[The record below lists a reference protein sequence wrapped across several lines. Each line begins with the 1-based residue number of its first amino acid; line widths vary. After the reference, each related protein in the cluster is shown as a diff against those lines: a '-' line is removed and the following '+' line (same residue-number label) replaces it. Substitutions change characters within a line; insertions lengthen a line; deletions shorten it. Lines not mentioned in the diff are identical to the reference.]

1 MSPEEKIRFLRNE
14 ISLHNHNY
22 YVLSKP
28 VISDYEFDQLYNE
41 LIVLEDQFPE
51 YYDDNSPSKRV
62 GSDISLEFKSFPHSK
77 PMLSLSNTYSDIEI
91 TDFDKRIKKLTNDPI
106 EYVCELKYD
115 GVSISIEYKNGE
127 FVQALT
133 RGDGIKGDDVT
144 NNVKTIKSIPL
155 KLKGDY
161 PNHFFIRGEIF
172 LSIENFNELNKSR
185 ISQDLIP
192 FSNPRNTAS
201 GTLKMQKSSEVAKR
215 KLDCFLYYIIGD
227 NLPYNSHYDNLIKAK
242 EWGFKIPD
250 EISLK
255 KNIKGVIDFTNDWNL
270 KRKNLPY
277 EIDGIVIKVN
287 SLDQQNSM
295 GFTSKFPRWAIAFKF
310 KALQVETVLN
320 SISYQ
325 IGRTG
330 AVTPVANLDPVNV
343 SGTIVKRASL
353 HNADQISKLD
363 IRIGDHV
370 YIEKGG
376 EIIPKIVE
384 VNKSKRNLNNSE
396 KLIFIRECPECGSE
410 IQRKIGEAQHY
421 CKNYNFC
428 PPQIKGRIE
437 HFVSRKAMNID
448 GIGKMQIEKLFDEG
462 LLLDIADLYLLNKD
476 HLINLRG
483 FEDTLIEKLLFS
495 IESSKK
501 VPFEKVLFG
510 LGIRFVGETVA
521 KTLVNKFNSI
531 EKLMVVSFDELIS
544 VDEIGEKIAKSVVKY
559 FQKKENLHLIQKLLK
574 LGLQFSSKIEK
585 NISNILEGK
594 TIVISGLFV
603 VKSRSEIKNLIEKN
617 GGKNSSSISK
627 KTSFII
633 AGQNMGPKK
642 KKLAEQLGLK
652 LISENDFLSMIS

>member
-185 ISQDLIP
+185 ISQGLIP

-255 KNIKGVIDFTNDWNL
+255 KNIKEVIDFTNDWNL

-310 KALQVETVLN
+310 KALQVETILN

-396 KLIFIRECPECGSE
+396 KLIFIRNCPECGSE

>member
-1 MSPEEKIRFLRNE
+1 
-14 ISLHNHNY
+14 
-22 YVLSKP
+22 
-28 VISDYEFDQLYNE
+28 
-41 LIVLEDQFPE
+41 
-51 YYDDNSPSKRV
+51 
-62 GSDISLEFKSFPHSK
+62 
-77 PMLSLSNTYSDIEI
+77 
-91 TDFDKRIKKLTNDPI
+91 
-106 EYVCELKYD
+106 
-115 GVSISIEYKNGE
+115 
-127 FVQALT
+127 
-133 RGDGIKGDDVT
+133 
-144 NNVKTIKSIPL
+144 
-155 KLKGDY
+155 
-161 PNHFFIRGEIF
+161 
-172 LSIENFNELNKSR
+172 
-185 ISQDLIP
+185 
-192 FSNPRNTAS
+192 
-201 GTLKMQKSSEVAKR
+201 
-215 KLDCFLYYIIGD
+215 
-227 NLPYNSHYDNLIKAK
+227 
-242 EWGFKIPD
+242 
-250 EISLK
+250 
-255 KNIKGVIDFTNDWNL
+255 
-270 KRKNLPY
+270 
-277 EIDGIVIKVN
+277 
-287 SLDQQNSM
+287 M

-310 KALQVETVLN
+310 KALQVETILN

-363 IRIGDHV
+363 VRIGDHV

-396 KLIFIRECPECGSE
+396 KLIFIRNCPECGTE

-462 LLLDIADLYLLNKD
+462 LLLNIADLYLLNKD

-594 TIVISGLFV
+594 TIVISGLFI

>member
-1 MSPEEKIRFLRNE
+1 M
-14 ISLHNHNY
+14 
-22 YVLSKP
+22 
-28 VISDYEFDQLYNE
+28 
-41 LIVLEDQFPE
+41 LEDQFPE

-185 ISQDLIP
+185 ISQGLIP

-310 KALQVETVLN
+310 KALQVETILN

-363 IRIGDHV
+363 VRIGDHV

-396 KLIFIRECPECGSE
+396 KLIFIRNCPECGSE

-627 KTSFII
+627 KTSFIV

>member
-1 MSPEEKIRFLRNE
+1 MNPEEKIRFLRNE
-14 ISLHNHNY
+14 INLHNHNY

-28 VISDYEFDQLYNE
+28 IISDYEFDQLYNE
-41 LIVLEDQFPE
+41 LIILENQFPE
-51 YYDDNSPSKRV
+51 YYDENSPSKRV
-62 GSDISLEFKSFPHSK
+62 GSDISSEFKSFSHSK

-91 TDFDKRIKKLTNDPI
+91 ADFDKRIKKLTNDPI

-155 KLKGDY
+155 KLKGDF

-172 LSIENFNELNKSR
+172 LSIEKFNELNKYR
-185 ISQDLIP
+185 ISQNLIP

-227 NLPYNSHYDNLIKAK
+227 NLPYNSHYDNLLKAK
-242 EWGFKIPD
+242 EWGFKIPE

-255 KNIKGVIDFTNDWNL
+255 NNINGVIDFTNNWNL

-310 KALQVETVLN
+310 KALQVETILN

-363 IRIGDHV
+363 VRIGDHV

-396 KLIFIRECPECGSE
+396 KLIFIRNCPECGSQIE
-410 IQRKIGEAQHY
+410 RKIGEVQHY

-428 PPQIKGRIE
+428 PPQIKGKIE

-448 GIGKMQIEKLFDEG
+448 GVGKMQIEKLFDEG
-462 LLLDIADLYLLNKD
+462 LLSDIADLYQLNKD

-521 KTLVNKFNSI
+521 KTLVKKFNSV

-559 FQKKENLHLIQKLLK
+559 FQKKENLYLIKKLLK
-574 LGLQFSSKIEK
+574 LGLQFSSKIKK
-585 NISNILEGK
+585 NTSNILEGK

-603 VKSRSEIKNLIEKN
+603 IKSRSEIKNLIEKN

-627 KTSFII
+627 KTTFII